1 MEMNKKNKLII
12 TLLAVGVLMFSAVQ
26 VVILP
31 ARASKQEKYNAQ
43 QTDSLTH
50 DISNVLKYKN
60 QYVGNNSNTLNL
72 FYHLPM
78 NNLSMKFQIDSSHCS
93 LTVSYLDTVW
103 NIGEEKVQRDLIYN
117 SAAAFSLIDN
127 LKAITYEFSGN
138 SYSFTRAQF
147 ENVFGNP
154 LSSLLEKKTWSKKI
168 QTKLNDI
175 NFVESFYR

>member
-1 MEMNKKNKLII
+1 
-12 TLLAVGVLMFSAVQ
+12 
-26 VVILP
+26 
-31 ARASKQEKYNAQ
+31 
-43 QTDSLTH
+43 
-50 DISNVLKYKN
+50 
-60 QYVGNNSNTLNL
+60 
-72 FYHLPM
+72 
-78 NNLSMKFQIDSSHCS
+78 MKFQIDSSHCS